1 MAARLKLIYER
12 IPWSLAFR
20 PVFLGAAWF
29 FAPLWLTFIFSLFFF
44 FRSGSKPGRLFLSLI
59 ILSVLSLLPKWGQFP
74 APYQSQFLMI
84 FLACY
89 VLAWFFMFAI
99 KEYFFVERLEVY
111 SMLQTIL
118 FFMGTFYFFWQFN
131 GNIISLAGCLFFLGV
146 FLLFYEFFVFMGGY
160 LGKDV
165 LLHALASL
173 FMVGELFLA
182 ITFLPLG
189 FLNGTAFMVLIF
201 CIYEYFW
208 LDYFLNTLTQARILL
223 NISVLLAGSLLVTLF
238 STWKI

>member
-99 KEYFFVERLEVY
+99 KEYFFFVFGG
-111 SMLQTIL
+111 L
-118 FFMGTFYFFWQFN
+118 FLWG
-131 GNIISLAGCLFFLGV
+131 LFLF
-146 FLLFYEFFVFMGGY
+146 FYEFFVFMGGY
-160 LGKDV
+160 RGKDV
-165 LLHALASL
+165 WLHALASL